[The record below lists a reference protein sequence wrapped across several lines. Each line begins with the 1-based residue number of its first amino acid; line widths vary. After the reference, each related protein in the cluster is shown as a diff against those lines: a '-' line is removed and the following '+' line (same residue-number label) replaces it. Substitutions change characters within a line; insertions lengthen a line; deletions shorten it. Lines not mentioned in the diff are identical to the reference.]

1 MQKLLCNHSEVMEVK
16 VLDINGKETGR
27 KVKLSDSVFAIEP
40 NNHAVYLDVKQYL
53 ANQRQGT
60 HKAKERAEV
69 AGSTRKIK
77 KQKGT
82 GTARAGS
89 AKNPLFKGG
98 GTVFGPRPRSYSFK
112 LNKSLKRLARK
123 SAFSIKAKES
133 NIVVVEDFNFET
145 PNTKN
150 FINVLK
156 ALGLENK
163 KSLFV
168 LGESNKNV
176 YLSSRNLKA
185 SIVVTNSELSTYA
198 ILNANNLVLLEGSL
212 EGIEENL
219 SK

>member
-1 MQKLLCNHSEVMEVK
+1 MEAK

-27 KVKLSDSVFAIEP
+27 TIQLDASVFGIEP

-69 AGSTRKIK
+69 TGSTRKIK

-89 AKNPLFKGG
+89 VKSPVFKGG
-98 GTVFGPRPRSYSFK
+98 GTIFGPRPRSYSFK
-112 LNKSLKRLARK
+112 LNKNLKRLARK

-133 NIVVVEDFNFET
+133 NLIVLEDFTFET
-145 PNTKN
+145 PSTKN
-150 FINVLK
+150 FTNVLK

-168 LGESNKNV
+168 LGGENKNV
-176 YLSSRNLKA
+176 YLSSRNLER
-185 SIVVTNSELSTYA
+185 SSVVTNSELSTYA
-198 ILNANNLVLLEGSL
+198 ILNANNIVLTEGSL
-212 EGIEENL
+212 EGIVENL

>member
-1 MQKLLCNHSEVMEVK
+1 MEAK

-27 KVKLSDSVFAIEP
+27 TITLDASVFGIEP

-69 AGSTRKIK
+69 TGSTRKIK

-89 AKNPLFKGG
+89 VKSPVFKGG
-98 GTVFGPRPRSYSFK
+98 GTIFGPRPRSYSFK
-112 LNKSLKRLARK
+112 LNKNLKRLARK
-123 SAFSIKAKES
+123 SAFSIKAKEA
-133 NIVVVEDFNFET
+133 NLIVLEDLNFDA
-145 PNTKN
+145 PSTKN
-150 FINVLK
+150 FTNVLK

-168 LGESNKNV
+168 LGGENKNV
-176 YLSSRNLKA
+176 YLSSRNLQR
-185 SIVVTNSELSTYA
+185 SSVVTNSELSTYA
-198 ILNANNLVLLEGSL
+198 ILNANNIVLTEGSV
-212 EGIEENL
+212 EGIIENL